1 MIGFSRTGN
10 HPSRKIRQEETN
22 LDAADGHKDN
32 IKINLKY
39 TEWNRITPTD
49 FLKISEGRKLTT
61 GFTSFI
67 SCGLQGGKDM
77 QSDFGGQT
85 ASKTDAWEDWENE
98 VITFRWIVGKRVER
112 IGNGPASSAVIY
124 SMLRYSRLAHNE
136 LMFFITQFSPTLHI
150 QRGLYT

>member
-1 MIGFSRTGN
+1 MLQSSRNSISATGTYNREGAESKRATSDIIHKVVIIGFSRTGN

-85 ASKTDAWEDWENE
+85 ASKTDAWR
-98 VITFRWIVGKRVER
+98 TGK
-112 IGNGPASSAVIY
+112 
-124 SMLRYSRLAHNE
+124 MK
-136 LMFFITQFSPTLHI
+136 
-150 QRGLYT
+150 